1 MMVKPKHQRLVL
13 VILAVAAL
21 IGAVLLAMW
30 GLQDRA
36 AYFVTPSDIAAGKA
50 TPDKAM
56 RLGGMVVKGS
66 LSAIPTASPSASP
79 SATARRETPV
89 VFRGIT
95 PDLFR
100 EGSGVVAEGRL
111 DPNGLFVADNIL
123 AKHDERY
130 MPPQMADRG
139 RQRRSDRRSRSCRAV
154 AGRRAGRAAAG
165 AGLRAGRRAGAGD
178 RDRPR
183 RRAWRRGC

>member
-1 MMVKPKHQRLVL
+1 MMVRPKHQRLVL
-13 VILAVAAL
+13 IVLAIVAL
-21 IGAVLLAMW
+21 IGAVVLAMW

-36 AYFVTPSDIAAGKA
+36 AYFVTPSDIAAGRTA
-50 TPDKAM
+50 PNKAM

-66 LSAIPTASPSASP
+66 LKRDPDGLTIRFTVSDTKA
-79 SATARRETPV
+79 ETPV

-111 DPNGLFVADNIL
+111 VANGLFVADNIL

-130 MPPQMADRG
+130 MPPQMANE
-139 RQRRSDRRSRSCRAV
+139 
-154 AGRRAGRAAAG
+154 AAAK
-165 AGLRAGRRAGAGD
+165 
-178 RDRPR
+178 
-183 RRAWRRGC
+183 